1 MNIKIKNPLLAVKFA
16 IVLILLIGISN
27 LFCTFAPW
35 VLMYDSINIPFWES
49 FVLYA
54 KGVGEALNISSANLV
69 IYLLL
74 VSLVISCIYIIFGIF
89 LIFRKPWARS
99 FIVYSLVIVIPLSVI
114 NSIAVSLVKGRYSP
128 NYRGILNLVFNVYL
142 LYLFTRVQIKQL
154 FTEQTA
160 EQNINS
166 NI

>member
-1 MNIKIKNPLLAVKFA
+1 MNTKIKNSLLAVKFA
-16 IVLILLIGISN
+16 VVLILLIGISN

-74 VSLVISCIYIIFGIF
+74 VSLVMSCTYIISGIF
-89 LIFRKPWARS
+89 IIFRKSWARTL
-99 FIVYSLVIVIPLSVI
+99 IVYSLVIVIPLSVI
-114 NSIAVSLVKGRYSP
+114 NSIAVSLV
-128 NYRGILNLVFNVYL
+128 LTFAL
-142 LYLFTRVQIKQL
+142 LTMC
-154 FTEQTA
+154 
-160 EQNINS
+160 
-166 NI
+166 